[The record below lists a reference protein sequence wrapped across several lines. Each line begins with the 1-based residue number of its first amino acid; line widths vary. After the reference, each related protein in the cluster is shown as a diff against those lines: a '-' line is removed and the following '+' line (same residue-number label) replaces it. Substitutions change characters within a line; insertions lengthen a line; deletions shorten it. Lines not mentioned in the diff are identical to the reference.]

1 MYVSGERLST
11 PPSTPPRETPSLNGH
26 EKIGTQVSEMV
37 SSLKRIS
44 ELQLSIWL
52 KQVKN
57 AVMRITLFAGLSAVA
72 FVFVVMAVIFL
83 YAGVFHVLTDVLHI
97 PTVWALMIFAGVHL
111 VIAGI
116 LFLVA
121 VKMLQRMKTDKKPK
135 AAKA

>member
-11 PPSTPPRETPSLNGH
+11 PPSTGTPSLNGH

-44 ELQLSIWL
+44 ALQLSIWI

-57 AVMRITLFAGLSAVA
+57 AVMRITLFAALSAVA

-83 YAGVFHVLTDVLHI
+83 YAGVFRVLTDVLHI
-97 PTVWALMIFAGVHL
+97 PTVWALLIFAGVHM

-121 VKMLQRMKTDKKPK
+121 VKLLQRMKPDNKKTVPV
-135 AAKA
+135 A